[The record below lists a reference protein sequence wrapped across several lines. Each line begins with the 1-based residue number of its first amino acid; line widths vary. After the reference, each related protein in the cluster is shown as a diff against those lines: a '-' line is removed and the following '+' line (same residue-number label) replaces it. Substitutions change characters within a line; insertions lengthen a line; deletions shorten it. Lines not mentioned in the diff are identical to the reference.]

1 MAERS
6 LYGDGRRLPPLYIYE
21 GRKDRAGAAVL
32 LFFPHGTGLRRA
44 EEPKTGAICPAERE
58 AETGGPGTLHKTAEG
73 TGRSAQLRDY
83 EGAYIPGTLCAD
95 VWPFA
100 LHNIDRKNKATD
112 ENRRRGAAHVI
123 RKNEGATADRKK
135 IFRQRGVHSTY

>member
-32 LFFPHGTGLRRA
+32 LFFSGGTGLRRA

-58 AETGGPGTLHKTAEG
+58 AGTGGPGALHKTAEG
-73 TGRSAQLRDY
+73 TGRSAQLKGHK
-83 EGAYIPGTLCAD
+83 GAYIPGALCAD
-95 VWPFA
+95 VRAFA
-100 LHNIDRKNKATD
+100 LHNIDRKNKTTD
-112 ENRRRGAAHVI
+112 KNRRRDAAHVI
-123 RKNEGATADRKK
+123 RKKRRRDSKTKK
-135 IFRQRGVHSTY
+135 VF